1 MPPFVPRPRAV
12 VAIDRKLAQVQR
24 DRAVARSQLAG
35 ALADLAQL
43 EHDED
48 VLLELRTAEVEN
60 RRSP

>member
-1 MPPFVPRPRAV
+1 MPLFVPRSRAV

-24 DRAVARSQLAG
+24 DKATARSQLAG

-43 EHDED
+43 EVDED
-48 VLLELRTAEVEN
+48 VLLALRTAEVEN